1 MTISLVNPNL
11 SASLSAAESAELAAR
26 LGTLAESGLA
36 LEGGLRA
43 LAEEVGNSRLA
54 EVLDKLAARLER
66 GEPLAHAID
75 SADCRLPVVLR
86 GLILAGV
93 QSGRLPE
100 VLEQFAALDRRRNKL
115 RHRLF
120 LTFAY
125 PALLLNT
132 MAVLL
137 VLFRFYVVDE
147 FRKLFM
153 DFGMKLP
160 ALTQF
165 YLDYAGIVGWTVLGL
180 ALAVLVACIA
190 SLLPLGSFPGRFA
203 AWIPIIG
210 PVACSERY
218 FQFTQLMATL
228 LDAQAPLPDALKLAA
243 SAMRGSLLERQCRM
257 ATADVQ
263 AGIPLDEALAR
274 ARFLDSLTCLVD
286 WGQKKNALADAFRS
300 AAEMFEARSSSHLPR
315 LPEHDRAA
323 GHSRGPDPVRWLGG
337 PCLVHADD

>member
-180 ALAVLVACIA
+180 AHCRAGRLHCLAAAVGK
-190 SLLPLGSFPGRFA
+190 LP
-203 AWIPIIG
+203 G
-210 PVACSERY
+210 PV
-218 FQFTQLMATL
+218 
-228 LDAQAPLPDALKLAA
+228 
-243 SAMRGSLLERQCRM
+243 RG
-257 ATADVQ
+257 
-263 AGIPLDEALAR
+263 
-274 ARFLDSLTCLVD
+274 LDSDYWPCRL
-286 WGQKKNALADAFRS
+286 QRALFPIHATDGH
-300 AAEMFEARSSSHLPR
+300 AARCTGAAARRLETRRVSHAR
-315 LPEHDRAA
+315 IVA
-323 GHSRGPDPVRWLGG
+323 
-337 PCLVHADD
+337 

>member
-26 LGTLAESGLA
+26 LRTLAESGLA

-54 EVLDKLAARLER
+54 EVLDKLAARLEC
-66 GEPLAHAID
+66 GEPLAQAID

-100 VLEQFAALDRRRNKL
+100 VLEQFAALDRRRKNSAIAVS
-115 RHRLF
+115 

-165 YLDYAGIVGWTVLGL
+165 YLDYAGIVGWTVRTCACRAGRLHCL
-180 ALAVLVACIA
+180 AAAVGK
-190 SLLPLGSFPGRFA
+190 LP
-203 AWIPIIG
+203 G
-210 PVACSERY
+210 PVRGLDSDYWPCRLQRALFPIY
-218 FQFTQLMATL
+218 AT
-228 LDAQAPLPDALKLAA
+228 DGHAA
-243 SAMRGSLLERQCRM
+243 RCTGAAARRLETRRVSHGGSLLERQCRM

-263 AGIPLDEALAR
+263 AGIPLDEALGGA
-274 ARFLDSLTCLVD
+274 V
-286 WGQKKNALADAFRS
+286 
-300 AAEMFEARSSSHLPR
+300 
-315 LPEHDRAA
+315 
-323 GHSRGPDPVRWLGG
+323 SR
-337 PCLVHADD
+337 